1 MKEPKWHS
9 DRRLVENLP
18 LRYRAYAA
26 YSRAFASAGSRRVPG
41 GSALLRLL
49 RRTGGESVVKIRAND
64 DDTLLADF
72 SDDRIL
78 EVLHEIRR
86 ENPEFAVLSAL
97 LNEGSTFI
105 DVGANYGTFSV
116 IASRLAGASG
126 RVIAIEPQP
135 RLAGFIAESARE
147 SGIDNI
153 EVIEAAAGA
162 AHGRAT
168 LLVPAGD
175 TGRAGLMARFSGRGR
190 HDAVDVKVIP
200 LDDLEPKVTP
210 LSRVVMKIDVEGSE
224 MNVLEGGRKLI
235 ASTQPTLIIELNP
248 WSADASGNTVDD
260 LLVALEDLGYSWFS
274 LARDFPRSLRHRE
287 IPRSTQ
293 ENLVAAFEKPS

>member
-1 MKEPKWHS
+1 MAQPWHS
-9 DRRLVENLP
+9 DHRLVENLP

-26 YSRAFASAGSRRVPG
+26 YSRAFGSAGSRRVPG

-49 RRTGGESVVKIRAND
+49 RRAGGESVVKIRATD
-64 DDTLLADF
+64 DDTILADF

-97 LNEGSTFI
+97 LGEGSTFI
-105 DVGANYGTFSV
+105 DVGANYGTFSI
-116 IASRLAGASG
+116 IASRIAGASG
-126 RVIAIEPQP
+126 HVLAIEPQP
-135 RLAGFIAESARE
+135 RLAAFIGESARE

-153 EVIEAAAGA
+153 DVIEAAAGA
-162 AHGRAT
+162 ANGRAT

-190 HDAVDVKVIP
+190 HATVDVKVIP
-200 LDDLEPKVTP
+200 LDDIEPRITP
-210 LSRVVMKIDVEGSE
+210 LSRVVIKIDVEGSE
-224 MNVLEGGRKLI
+224 MNVLEGARTLI
-235 ASTQPTLIIELNP
+235 ANTQPTLIIELNP

-260 LLVALEDLGYSWFS
+260 LLAALEELGYAWFS
-274 LARDFPRSLRHRE
+274 LARDFPRSLRHSE

-293 ENLVAAFEKPS
+293 ENLIAAFSKPS